1 MVLSEPKMALP
12 LLLARHA
19 LKLSALLIQKLVLI
33 EEKDEEETNVKH
45 YDLQCEGVEILIGFF
60 KSKQQATLLKAFT
73 NIRDKPSSPPSG
85 SAPPTQKANGT
96 TRRTYLNTTFT
107 GSEYSPIRDVHFHT
121 VRSEKEDICKESLE
135 GSRTTKNVDLQKL
148 LSRVRLANSRLDCS
162 YSFRE
167 GYNSREEHGFADNY
181 TYRVQG
187 RYTRLEGGSGLP

>member
-1 MVLSEPKMALP
+1 MTLSEAKTALP

-19 LKLSALLIQKLVLI
+19 LKLSALVIQKLVLV
-33 EEKDEEETNVKH
+33 EDKDDEEINVKH

-73 NIRDKPSSPPSG
+73 NIRHRPSSPK

-107 GSEYSPIRDVHFHT
+107 GSDYSPIRDVNFHT
-121 VRSEKEDICKESLE
+121 VRSEKEDINKESLA
-135 GSRTTKNVDLQKL
+135 GSRTSKNVDLQKL
-148 LSRVRLANSRLDCS
+148 LSRVRLANSRMDCN

-167 GYNSREEHGFADNY
+167 DY
-181 TYRVQG
+181 T
-187 RYTRLEGGSGLP
+187 SG